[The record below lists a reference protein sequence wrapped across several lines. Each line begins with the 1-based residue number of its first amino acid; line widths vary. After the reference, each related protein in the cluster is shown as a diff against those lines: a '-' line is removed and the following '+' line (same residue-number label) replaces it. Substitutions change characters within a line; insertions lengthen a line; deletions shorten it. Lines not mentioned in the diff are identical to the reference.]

1 MQYTWTLR
9 LGVALAFAATSL
21 VQGAEY
27 RAASGAVVITPEE
40 ALWAGGYASRTKPV
54 SEKVHDL
61 HAKGLLLADDQ
72 DRRFLLISLEVITL
86 PAPFVE
92 SVTKRISEAHG
103 LRREQIA
110 VVCTHTHCGPPLHAI
125 ENEIIYPIDDE
136 QVAAL
141 ARYSEVLEGK
151 ILSLTAGLMEN
162 LQPAHLAF
170 GNGNAGFGVNRRNN
184 KEGEVGKPGF
194 VAQGPVDHDVPV
206 LRVTDPENKLTA
218 VAFGYACHATTV
230 ELYQWSGDYPGFAQ
244 AELEASHP
252 DVTAIFVTGCGG
264 DINPLPR
271 RELRLAQE
279 YGKSLAGAVDDVLK
293 TPMRPLTGPITAQ
306 LERISL
312 DFDTLPTRETLQADL
327 KGEEVYHAR
336 RAEILLEQLDN
347 GIPIAPNYPVPI
359 QTLQIGDSLNAIF
372 LGGEAVVD
380 YSLRFKKELGKEST
394 WVATYA
400 NDLCAY
406 IPSER
411 VLAEGGYEGGKAM
424 VYQGRPAHWAPGLEE
439 KIVGEVHRQLS
450 SDGAA
455 K

>member
-1 MQYTWTLR
+1 MHYTGTLC
-9 LGVALAFAATSL
+9 LCVVLACAVTSL
-21 VQGAEY
+21 VQGAAY
-27 RAASGAVVITPEE
+27 RAASGAVVITPEGE
-40 ALWAGGYASRTKPV
+40 LWAGGYASRTKPV

-61 HAKGLLLADDQ
+61 HAKGLLLADEQ

-103 LRREQIA
+103 LSREQIA
-110 VVCTHTHCGPPLHAI
+110 LVCTHTHCGPPLHAI
-125 ENEIIYPIDDE
+125 ENKIIYPIDE
-136 QVAAL
+136 KQVAAL
-141 ARYSEVLEGK
+141 ERYSQVLEGK

-162 LQPAHLAF
+162 LQPANLAF

-184 KEGEVGKPGF
+184 IEAEVGKPGF

-206 LRVTDPENKLTA
+206 LRVTDPEGKLTA

-230 ELYQWSGDYPGFAQ
+230 ELYKWSGDYPGFAQ

-252 DVTAIFVTGCGG
+252 DATAIFVTGCGG

-279 YGKSLAGAVDDVLK
+279 YGKSLADAVDEVLE
-293 TPMRPLTGPITAQ
+293 TPMRPLTGPISSQ

-327 KGEEVYHAR
+327 KGDDVYHAR
-336 RAEILLEQLDN
+336 RAEILLEQLDK

-424 VYQGRPAHWAPGLEE
+424 VYQGRPAPWAPGLEQ
-439 KIVGEVHRQLS
+439 KIVDEVHRQLS
-450 SDGAA
+450 SKVTAE
-455 K
+455 